1 MRGRLPQGNQG
12 RAHRRHESRVQGRHP
27 QPALNDITT
36 KTNRPG
42 NQERFPGRFYLEYDK
57 WHGRAAVPAASSH
70 LLWRGQETTPQQ
82 CGTVTFEGKSFKE
95 LKKSFKD
102 SVDDYLASCAER
114 DEQPDKP
121 YSGTLRLRLA
131 PELHHRAAT
140 AAALAGKV

>member
-1 MRGRLPQGNQG
+1 MFPAKNGSAWDERRSFARETVSLGRPSVGSVAG
-12 RAHRRHESRVQGRHP
+12 SGD
-27 QPALNDITT
+27 PATT
-36 KTNRPG
+36 EWAG
-42 NQERFPGRFYLEYDK
+42 L
-57 WHGRAAVPAASSH
+57 GRAAVPAASSH